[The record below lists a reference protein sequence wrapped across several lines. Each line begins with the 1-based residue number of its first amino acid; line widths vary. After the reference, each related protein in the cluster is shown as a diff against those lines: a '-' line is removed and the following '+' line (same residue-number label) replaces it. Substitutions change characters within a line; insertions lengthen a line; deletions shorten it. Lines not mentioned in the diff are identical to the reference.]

1 MTKKKNIASK
11 LVLVLFV
18 LTLISC
24 CLLGSTFAMYVSGGS
39 ASASIGIAKW
49 DVSIAAE
56 NSTDVAFE
64 KLSPSD
70 DVFVDGRT
78 RIKSTEVLKV
88 ATITNKGDVDAEV
101 TITLGDLAYT
111 FKNGEN
117 VSADGMSYSDG
128 GVTGTPSKTQLDGL
142 FTITL
147 YSNTTGTFDAGQD
160 TAFKSGS
167 KFTVAAEDGELYIY
181 AQLTWTSDD
190 DNGANNSNGEAEGIL
205 ADQLDTWVGVNVATV
220 GATLSFSAVQGS
232 ELPTTQGN

>member
-24 CLLGSTFAMYVSGGS
+24 CLLGSTFARYVSGGTGS
-39 ASASIGIAKW
+39 ASVGIAKW

-56 NSTDVAFE
+56 NSTDVAFG

-70 DVFVDGRT
+70 DEFVDGKIRT
-78 RIKSTEVLKV
+78 KSTGVLKV
-88 ATITNKGDVDAEV
+88 ATITNSGDVDAKV

-111 FKNGEN
+111 FNNNAN
-117 VSADGMSYSDG
+117 VSEAGMSYSGG
-128 GVTGTPSKTQLDGL
+128 GVTGTPSKAQLDGL

-147 YSNTTGTFDAGQD
+147 YSNTTGTFDADKD
-160 TAFKSGS
+160 TAFTPGAE
-167 KFTVAAEDGELYIY
+167 FTVAAKTGETANSLYIY

-190 DNGANNSNGEAEGIL
+190 DNGAANNSGAAEEIL

-220 GATLSFSAVQGS
+220 GATLSYTAVQGS
-232 ELPTTQGN
+232 EQP

>member
-24 CLLGSTFAMYVSGGS
+24 CLLGSTFARYVSGGS
-39 ASASIGIAKW
+39 GSASISIAKW
-49 DVSIAAE
+49 DVSIETE
-56 NSTDVAFE
+56 NSTALAFG
-64 KLSPSD
+64 KLSPND
-70 DVFVDGRT
+70 DAFVDGET
-78 RIKSTEVLKV
+78 RSKSTAVLPV
-88 ATITNKGDVDAEV
+88 ATIINDGDVDAKV

-111 FKNGEN
+111 FINGEN
-117 VSADGMSYSDG
+117 VSADGMSYSGG

-147 YSNTTGTFDAGQD
+147 YSNTTGTFDAEQD
-160 TAFKSGS
+160 TDFESGHE
-167 KFTVAAEDGELYIY
+167 FTVDAEDGELYIY

-190 DNGANNSNGEAEGIL
+190 DNGADNSNGEAEGIL

-220 GATLSFSAVQGS
+220 GATLSYTAVQGS
-232 ELPTTQGN
+232 ELPKATP

>member
-24 CLLGSTFAMYVSGGS
+24 CLLGSTFARYVSSGSGS
-39 ASASIGIAKW
+39 ASVGIAKW

-56 NSTDVAFE
+56 NSTAVDFG

-70 DVFVDGRT
+70 KVFVDGGT

-88 ATITNKGDVDAEV
+88 ATITNKGDVDAKV
-101 TITLGDLAYT
+101 TITLGNLAYT
-111 FKNGEN
+111 FNNGEN
-117 VSADGMSYSDG
+117 VSETGMSYSGG
-128 GVTGTPSKTQLDGL
+128 GVIGTPSKTQLDGL
-142 FTITL
+142 FKITL
-147 YSNTTGTFDAGQD
+147 YSNTTGTFNVVQD
-160 TAFKSGS
+160 TAFTSGAE
-167 KFTVAAEDGELYIY
+167 FTVAAKGGMLYIY

-190 DNGANNSNGEAEGIL
+190 DNGADNSNGEAEGIL

-220 GATLSFSAVQGS
+220 GATLSYTAVQGS
-232 ELPTTQGN
+232 EQPNA